1 MGYHTIPEYVVQG
14 GTSPP
19 EVVVP
24 MELIAPPAPPSPQIA
39 CEQVGGEPLLIANA
53 FLIDV
58 VGGKM
63 HNLRGD
69 VRLCYYV
76 TAVC

>member
-14 GTSPP
+14 GLHLRRLLS
-19 EVVVP
+19 P

-39 CEQVGGEPLLIANA
+39 CEQVGGELLLIANA

-69 VRLCYYV
+69 IRLCYYV